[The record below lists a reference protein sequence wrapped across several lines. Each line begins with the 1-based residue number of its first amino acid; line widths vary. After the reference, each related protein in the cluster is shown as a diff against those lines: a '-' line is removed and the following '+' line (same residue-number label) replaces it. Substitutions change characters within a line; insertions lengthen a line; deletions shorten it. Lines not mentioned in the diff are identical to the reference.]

1 MSDAGGRSAIAE
13 EAQDGRVTRFYLDQ
27 QMIIYHAFAGPVR
40 EAVAA
45 LSATGATFPFSPAH
59 VEEIAKAHAVG
70 GGPPLAEQMDNVADI
85 SRGIAIMPAVA
96 GPAVVRSEDPWAC
109 LSRVQ
114 DDGGRDRT
122 EWAIV
127 WERARMLSYVSEED
141 RADFEKTRDKVRQCR
156 WQEVF
161 SEPIILEHVGYM
173 ARCLG
178 FRMRL
183 ETFQERERT
192 LATLFDVLNGFGFR
206 AELNA
211 KRVKN
216 RVHDV
221 SHAIYASYADV
232 FVTRDRDL
240 REQSKAV
247 FQLCGIKVEI
257 LDYDE
262 FIARADV

>member
-1 MSDAGGRSAIAE
+1 MAIA
-13 EAQDGRVTRFYLDQ
+13 
-27 QMIIYHAFAGPVR
+27 
-40 EAVAA
+40 
-45 LSATGATFPFSPAH
+45 
-59 VEEIAKAHAVG
+59 
-70 GGPPLAEQMDNVADI
+70 
-85 SRGIAIMPAVA
+85 
-96 GPAVVRSEDPWAC
+96 
-109 LSRVQ
+109 
-114 DDGGRDRT
+114 
-122 EWAIV
+122 
-127 WERARMLSYVSEED
+127 WERGRILSYVPEAEL
-141 RADFEKTRDKVRQCR
+141 AEFEKTRNKVRQCQ
-156 WQEVF
+156 WHEVF
-161 SEPIILEHVGYM
+161 SEPIVFEHIDYM
-173 ARCLG
+173 ARFLG

-211 KRVKN
+211 KRVEN

-247 FQLCGIKVEI
+247 FQFCGIKVAI

-262 FIARADV
+262 FIARAGA